1 MHYLLFYEIDED
13 YFSRRAQFREV
24 HLQQAWAASEHGEL
38 LLAGALDKPDS
49 PVLLFQGDSPEVAE
63 KFARADP
70 YVING
75 LVKRW
80 YIRQWTTV
88 VGEGA
93 ANPIRPQAAVA
104 TPKTDKGTIARMW
117 QAQSTPEK
125 EDEYRR
131 YVTGEVF
138 PSLRAI
144 QGHRGAYLLR
154 RAVAGA
160 IELVVITFWE
170 SMEAVRRFAGA
181 EADRAVVDPEAK
193 PHLTSFDDFV
203 THFEVVYE
211 SDKPVEQ
218 EPRIKP
224 GAE

>member
-1 MHYLLFYEIDED
+1 MHYFLFYEVAED
-13 YFSRRAQFREV
+13 YLSRRAQFREV

-38 LLAGALDKPDS
+38 LLAGALDKPDN

-93 ANPIRPQAAVA
+93 ANPIRSQAAVA
-104 TPKTDKGTIARMW
+104 TPKADPKTDKGTIARMW

-131 YVTGEVF
+131 YVTGKVF
-138 PSLRAI
+138 PSLRTI

-154 RAVAGA
+154 RAVAG
-160 IELVVITFWE
+160 VVEIVVLTFWE

-181 EADRAVVDPEAK
+181 EPDRAVVDPEAK
-193 PHLTSFDDFV
+193 AALTSFDDFV
-203 THFEVVYE
+203 THFEVVYK
-211 SDKPVEQ
+211 SEQ
-218 EPRIKP
+218 
-224 GAE
+224 